1 MGFFSQNEGF
11 SSQMFDRFL
20 DTPLLWMS
28 QISRKI
34 NDFENKDA
42 DKDSHTSNKKHSKI
56 GTFKG
61 QMRQSIQEWTK

>member
-1 MGFFSQNEGF
+1 
-11 SSQMFDRFL
+11 
-20 DTPLLWMS
+20 MS

-34 NDFENKDA
+34 NDFENKDT